1 MEDSYME
8 DLLRPIYQERAGDA
22 STLGIVIIER
32 TKPNSPITDNFDVI
46 LLIIVK
52 EAESKWQE
60 KHYEFDNKTAAMHTV
75 TEQLLME
82 WIDTSGY
89 RKAVEW
95 IIDGKVIFDRNEY
108 ISNLK
113 DQLRNF
119 PHEKRDLRKAM
130 EFGKL
135 VKSYSEVKDLY
146 ASEQF
151 KDSYSRMVHSLHY
164 LARLAVIEKGY
175 HPEVTLWNQVRQID
189 PEVYK
194 LYDELIQSTEAIPQR
209 VQLMILAVD
218 FVISTR
224 AKVSAKHLL
233 DIINT
238 KDEAWSYGEIKQHK
252 KVMPYEL
259 DLTAML
265 GFLNEKGLL
274 TTERINTKGTGVYQ
288 RKYRINSK

>member
-1 MEDSYME
+1 ME
-8 DLLRPIYQERAGDA
+8 DLLRPIYQERAGNA
-22 STLGIVIIER
+22 STLGIVIIEK

-46 LLIIVK
+46 LLIIVD

-60 KHYEFDNKTAAMHTV
+60 KHYEFDGKIAAMHTV
-75 TEQLLME
+75 TEELLME

-108 ISNLK
+108 LSQLK

-146 ASEQF
+146 TSEQY
-151 KDSYSRMVHSLHY
+151 KDAFSRMVHSLHY

-189 PEVYK
+189 PEVFK
-194 LYDELIQSTEAIPQR
+194 LYDELIQSDEAISKR
-209 VQLMILAVD
+209 LQLMIIASD

-224 AKVSAKHLL
+224 AEVSAKHLL
-233 DIINT
+233 SIMET
-238 KDEAWSYGEIKQHK
+238 KEDSWSYGELKQNG
-252 KVMPYEL
+252 KVSPYQL

-265 GFLNEKGLL
+265 SYLTEKGILIA
-274 TTERINTKGTGVYQ
+274 ERIQTKGARVYQ
-288 RKYRINSK
+288 RKYRINDE

>member
-1 MEDSYME
+1 ME
-8 DLLRPIYQERAGDA
+8 DLLRPIYQERAGDT

-46 LLIIVK
+46 LLIIVD
-52 EAESKWQE
+52 EAENKWQE
-60 KHYEFDNKTAAMHTV
+60 KHYEFDGKIAAMHTV
-75 TEQLLME
+75 TENLLME

-95 IIDGKVIFDRNEY
+95 VINGKVIFDRNEY
-108 ISNLK
+108 LSQLK

-151 KDSYSRMVHSLHY
+151 KDAYSRMVHSLHY

-194 LYDELIQSTEAIPQR
+194 LYDELIQSDEAISKR
-209 VQLMILAVD
+209 LQLMIIASD

-224 AKVSAKHLL
+224 AEVSAKHLL
-233 DIINT
+233 NIMESKEDG
-238 KDEAWSYGEIKQHK
+238 WSYGELKQNG
-252 KVMPYEL
+252 KVSPYQL

-265 GFLNEKGLL
+265 GYLTEKGILIA
-274 TTERINTKGTGVYQ
+274 ERIQTKGAGVYQ
-288 RKYRINSK
+288 RKYRINH

>member
-1 MEDSYME
+1 ME
-8 DLLRPIYQERAGDA
+8 DLLRPIYQERAGDI

-46 LLIIVK
+46 LLIIVD
-52 EAESKWQE
+52 EAENKWQE
-60 KHYEFDNKTAAMHTV
+60 KHYEFDGKIAAMHTV
-75 TEQLLME
+75 TENLLME

-95 IIDGKVIFDRNEY
+95 VINGKVIFDRNEY
-108 ISNLK
+108 LSQLK

-151 KDSYSRMVHSLHY
+151 KDAYSRMVHSLHY

-194 LYDELIQSTEAIPQR
+194 LYDELIQSDEAISKR
-209 VQLMILAVD
+209 LQLMIIASD

-224 AKVSAKHLL
+224 AEVSARHLL
-233 DIINT
+233 SIMES
-238 KDEAWSYGEIKQHK
+238 KEGGWSYGELKQNG
-252 KVMPYEL
+252 KVSPYQL

-265 GFLNEKGLL
+265 GYLTEKGILIA
-274 TTERINTKGTGVYQ
+274 ERIQTKGAGVYQ
-288 RKYRINSK
+288 RKYRIND

>member
-1 MEDSYME
+1 ME
-8 DLLRPIYQERAGDA
+8 DLLRPIFQERAGNA
-22 STLGIVIIER
+22 STLGIVIIEK

-46 LLIIVK
+46 LLIIVD
-52 EAESKWQE
+52 ESESEWQE
-60 KHYEFDNKTAAMHTV
+60 KHYEFDGKIAAMHTV
-75 TEQLLME
+75 TEKLLME

-108 ISNLK
+108 LSQLK

-146 ASEQF
+146 ASEQY
-151 KDSYSRMVHSLHY
+151 KDAYSRMVHSLHY

-194 LYDELIQSTEAIPQR
+194 LYDELIQSDEAISKR
-209 VQLMILAVD
+209 LQLMIIASD

-224 AKVSAKHLL
+224 AEVSAKHLL
-233 DIINT
+233 CIMET
-238 KDEAWSYGEIKQHK
+238 KEDGWSHGELKQNG
-252 KVMPYEL
+252 KVSPYQL

-265 GFLNEKGLL
+265 SYLTEKGILIA
-274 TTERINTKGTGVYQ
+274 ERIQTKGAGVYQ
-288 RKYRINSK
+288 REYRIND

>member
-1 MEDSYME
+1 ME
-8 DLLRPIYQERAGDA
+8 DLLRPIYQERAGDT

-46 LLIIVK
+46 LLIIVD
-52 EAESKWQE
+52 EAENKWQE
-60 KHYEFDNKTAAMHTV
+60 KHYEFDGKIAAMHTV
-75 TEQLLME
+75 TENLLME

-95 IIDGKVIFDRNEY
+95 VINGKVIFDRNEY
-108 ISNLK
+108 LSQLK

-151 KDSYSRMVHSLHY
+151 KDAYSRMVHSLHY

-194 LYDELIQSTEAIPQR
+194 LYDELIQSDEAISKR
-209 VQLMILAVD
+209 LQLMIIASD

-224 AKVSAKHLL
+224 AEVSAKHLL
-233 DIINT
+233 SIMESKEDG
-238 KDEAWSYGEIKQHK
+238 WSYGELKQNS
-252 KVMPYEL
+252 KVSPYQL

-265 GFLNEKGLL
+265 GYLTEKGILIA
-274 TTERINTKGTGVYQ
+274 ERTQTKGAGVYQ
-288 RKYRINSK
+288 RKYRIND